1 MALIWLRCV
10 PGVADPASLR
20 PGLGAADLG
29 RAGRSA
35 LNFKFQD
42 DRVIVVVSWS
52 FYGFYGL
59 CRLL

>member
-35 LNFKFQD
+35 L
-42 DRVIVVVSWS
+42 
-52 FYGFYGL
+52 
-59 CRLL
+59 